1 MVQGLVAEHI
11 VNANESREVVSS
23 DPMLESLDALVAERI
38 VDNQTALKAQL
49 TSGSGGASSSSSGGP
64 RYQYCPNSSFNFRT
78 GSS

>member
-23 DPMLESLDALVAERI
+23 DPMLGSLVAERI
-38 VDNQTALKAQL
+38 VDNQMALEAQL
-49 TSGSGGASSSSSGGP
+49 TSGSGEASSSSSGGP